1 MHDTA
6 GHFTMQCRTCG
17 HERQLKVQLF
27 QPIDIQLTVGEFDEI
42 FWKRK

>member
-1 MHDTA
+1 MYDIA
-6 GHFTMQCRTCG
+6 GHFTTQCRTFG

-27 QPIDIQLTVGEFDEI
+27 QHIDIQLTVGQFDEI